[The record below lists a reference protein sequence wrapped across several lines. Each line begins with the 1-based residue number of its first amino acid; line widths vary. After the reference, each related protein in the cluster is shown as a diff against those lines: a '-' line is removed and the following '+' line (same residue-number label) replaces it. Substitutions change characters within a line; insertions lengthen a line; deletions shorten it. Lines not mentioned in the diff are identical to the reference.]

1 MISLPQ
7 NPIRVYCVIRRRYYV
22 CGIKTKAGC
31 TVQACPERGH
41 ERRVGGSIQNSC
53 PPGKEMPVG
62 KKRIAVLLMFCICGF
77 LPPSLKAFARNEAI
91 WELAEKYGAYEESF
105 AAIENMEDIGEN
117 GYEII
122 EEQSFSVLLETFGEE
137 EVTFIPAVHREYH
150 RLAVFIADSGGG
162 ILYKTNQL
170 EVNYK
175 YMERLE
181 QPMKDLAAVSFQDLN
196 HDGLKDIVL
205 IARCENFTGE
215 HAGESY
221 QIGDVLFQRDGGFYR
236 DWRISDKI
244 NRFSMNK
251 SADFIAAYVRDG
263 NSTEVLYTA
272 ATLQELLDNG
282 FRIIEEQ
289 NSWRNFEKQ
298 GRLQVVPGVISMA
311 EYDVFMI
318 YLVNEQGYIVW
329 SFQPMKNYDNLYA
342 LKGMTCRDMD
352 GDGMKDIVVLARY
365 SYAGPEGELL
375 VDTKCDIY
383 YQRTDGF
390 VEDTEFA
397 KVHQC
402 TEEDTVAEL
411 VELIREYWGW
421 PKEE

>member
-1 MISLPQ
+1 M
-7 NPIRVYCVIRRRYYV
+7 
-22 CGIKTKAGC
+22 
-31 TVQACPERGH
+31 
-41 ERRVGGSIQNSC
+41 
-53 PPGKEMPVG
+53 G
-62 KKRIAVLLMFCICGF
+62 KKRIAVLLGLCICGLW
-77 LPPSLKAFARNEAI
+77 LPSRKAFAKSEAI
-91 WELAEKYGAYEESF
+91 GDLVHRYEAYEKNF
-105 AAIENMEDIGEN
+105 AAIEDLEDIEEN

-122 EEQSFSVLLETFGEE
+122 EEERFSVLLETFGEE
-137 EVTFIPAVHREYH
+137 EVSFVPAVHKEYH
-150 RLAVFIADSGGG
+150 RLAVFIADSGGE
-162 ILYKTNQL
+162 ILYRTNQL

-175 YMERLE
+175 YMEQLE
-181 QPMKDLAAVSFQDLN
+181 QPMKELVSVSFRDLN

-205 IARCENFTGE
+205 IARCENFTGD

-221 QIGDVLFQRDGGFYR
+221 QIGDVLFQQDGGFYR

-282 FRIIEEQ
+282 FQIIEEQ
-289 NSWRNFEKQ
+289 NHWRNFEKQ

-311 EYDVFMI
+311 EYDIFMI
-318 YLVNEQGYIVW
+318 YLVNGQGYIVW
-329 SFQPMKNYDNLYA
+329 SFQPMENYDNLYA

-352 GDGMKDIVVLARY
+352 GDGMKDLVVLARY
-365 SYAGPEGELL
+365 SYAGAEGELL

-397 KVHQC
+397 AFYQC
-402 TEEDTVAEL
+402 TEEDTVAGL